1 MSCDIVGSGDGLGEK
16 TIHFLFGHCISIIFH
31 PFSFGHV
38 NDSCFSLGL
47 RSNETKRAF
56 ATLRALVEVMEA
68 LSKDT
73 GPDGVGQLI
82 TEEVFIFLSSVRYF
96 LCSRTFSINL

>member
-1 MSCDIVGSGDGLGEK
+1 MKRRFIFYLV
-16 TIHFLFGHCISIIFH
+16 TVYILFILL
-31 PFSFGHV
+31 FSFGHV

-56 ATLRALVEVMEA
+56 ATLRALVEVMES

-82 TEEVFIFLSSVRYF
+82 TEEVSIFLSSVWYL
-96 LCSRTFSINL
+96 LCMCSYILYQPIGC